1 VFRKRRWKAA
11 KDLATT
17 TADVE
22 NGRIWLTVII
32 HSILPHTLFTVG
44 VNPTSRSTG
53 DAPGNGG
60 PRPILVRL
68 GGKKI

>member
-1 VFRKRRWKAA
+1 MGGTR
-11 KDLATT
+11 TYY
-17 TADVE
+17 
-22 NGRIWLTVII
+22 II
-32 HSILPHTLFTVG
+32 SHPILPHTLFTVG